1 MSKRLL
7 PRRATNSKQV
17 VTMPRVEFDDRLLGR
32 IHGCLAGVAVGDALG
47 MPMAGWT
54 PIEVK
59 RRYGRVTTLIAPATD
74 HPLHGG
80 LPLGSITDD
89 TQLTMAIVDMIL
101 VDGAVSRRGMADRIV
116 KWVAENNLL
125 ETRILGPSTKAA
137 VRDLMA
143 GRDPSETGRMGT
155 TNGGAMKI
163 APVGIINVARPMA
176 RLVDDVEETCMPTH
190 CTGVAISASCAVA
203 AAVAEALRPGA
214 TVASVVST
222 SRRAARLGEGR
233 GAQLAYPSVEKRIA
247 MAARIARGKTPE
259 RAAEELYD
267 RIGADISSSDAIP
280 TALGLFAAGGG
291 DPMRTITLT
300 ANMGGDT
307 DTIGAMAGGIAGAYA
322 GIDAFPRSILDTV
335 ERVNGLGLADKS
347 RRLLEYARRYL

>member
-1 MSKRLL
+1 
-7 PRRATNSKQV
+7 
-17 VTMPRVEFDDRLLGR
+17 MPRVEFDDRLLGR

-54 PIEVK
+54 PGEVG
-59 RRYGRVTTLIAPATD
+59 RRYGKVTTLIAPAND
-74 HPLHGG
+74 HPLHGS

-101 VDGAVSRRGMADRIV
+101 VDGVVSRRGMADRIV

-137 VRDLMA
+137 VRDLKL

-163 APVGIINVARPMA
+163 APIGIINVARSTVQ
-176 RLVDDVEETCMPTH
+176 LVDDVEETCMPTH
-190 CTGVAISASCAVA
+190 CTGVAISASCAIA
-203 AAVAEALRPGA
+203 AAVAEALRPSA
-214 TVASVVST
+214 TVATIVSA
-222 SRRAARLGEGR
+222 SKYAARLGEKR

-247 MAARIARGKTPE
+247 MATRIAKGKAPE

-280 TALGLFAAGGG
+280 TVLGLFVAGGG
-291 DPMRTITLT
+291 DPMRTIILT

-307 DTIGAMAGGIAGAYA
+307 DTIGAMAGGIAGAFA
-322 GIDAFPRSILDTV
+322 GIDAFPRGILDTV

-347 RRLLEYARRYL
+347 QRLIEFARRYK

>member
-7 PRRATNSKQV
+7 LRRAPISQQV
-17 VTMPRVEFDDRLLGR
+17 VIMPRVEFDDRLLGR

-54 PIEVK
+54 PSEVR
-59 RRYGRVTTLIAPATD
+59 RRYGKVTTLIAPVKD
-74 HPLHGG
+74 HPLHGN

-101 VDGAVSRRGMADRIV
+101 VDGAVNHRGMADRIV
-116 KWVAENNLL
+116 NWVAQNNLL

-137 VRDLMA
+137 VRDLIA

-163 APVGIINVARPMA
+163 TPIGVINVARPMA
-176 RLVDDVEETCMPTH
+176 KLVDDVEETCMPTH
-190 CTGVAISASCAVA
+190 YTGVAIAASCAVA

-214 TVASVVST
+214 TVTSVISS

-233 GAQLAYPSVEKRIA
+233 GAQLAYPNVEKRIT
-247 MAARIARGKTPE
+247 MATRIAQSKAPE

-280 TALGLFAAGGG
+280 TALGLFVAGGG
-291 DPMRTITLT
+291 DPMKTITLT

-322 GIDAFPRSILDTV
+322 GIGDFPRSILDTV
-335 ERVNGLGLADKS
+335 ERVNGLDLADKS
-347 RRLLEYARRYL
+347 RHLLEYARRYR

>member
-7 PRRATNSKQV
+7 PRHTPISQLIV
-17 VTMPRVEFDDRLLGR
+17 SMPKVEFDDRLNGR
-32 IHGCLAGVAVGDALG
+32 IYGCLAGVAVGDALG

-54 PIEVK
+54 PGEVK
-59 RRYGRVTTLIAPATD
+59 RRYGSVTTLLVPVSD
-74 HPLHGG
+74 HPLHGS

-116 KWVAENNLL
+116 KWVTENNLL

-176 RLVDDVEETCMPTH
+176 KLVDDVEETCMPTH
-190 CTGVAISASCAVA
+190 NTGVAIAASCAVA

-214 TVASVVST
+214 TVASVVSA
-222 SRRAARLGEGR
+222 SRRAARLGERR
-233 GAQLAYPSVEKRIA
+233 GTQLAYPSVDKRIA
-247 MAARIARGKTPE
+247 MATRIARGKAPD

-280 TALGLFAAGGG
+280 TAIGLFVAGGG
-291 DPMRTITLT
+291 DPMKTITLT

-307 DTIGAMAGGIAGAYA
+307 DTIGAMAGGIAGAYT
-322 GIDAFPRSILDTV
+322 GIGAFPRSILDTV
-335 ERVNGLGLADKS
+335 ERVNGLDLADKS
-347 RRLLEYARRYL
+347 RRLLEYARWYR